1 MNSLVAIEKPHRRHG
16 LAKYRRPA
24 DLIQQYYRGKT
35 KEIRLESSIAG
46 GCS

>member
-1 MNSLVAIEKPHRRHG
+1 MNGLVVVEKSHPRRDPI
-16 LAKYRRPA
+16 KDRRPP
-24 DLIQQYYRGKT
+24 DVIQLHYRGKT